1 MGLPGPVPG
10 EDGAGAGGV
19 QPVHGSGE
27 LWLVEAG
34 SRDLSAHLW
43 LVQGVKTEFLKS
55 VFPAESF
62 PAWQTIQ
69 TGDYNYTYFDKMT
82 IKMTNMTRCLCCL
95 ETGDM
100 ILWQWKMGTIFWT
113 LEHNSGTWY
122 HHYLLLPNF
131 SLTTIN
137 FPPRKLYFSA
147 DCRH

>member
-19 QPVHGSGE
+19 QPIHGSGE

-34 SRDLSAHLW
+34 SRDHCAHLW

-69 TGDYNYTYFDKMT
+69 TGDYNCTYFDKMT
-82 IKMTNMTRCLCCL
+82 IKMMLSGDRWHDSVTMENGNNFLDTWTQLWNMISSLYY
-95 ETGDM
+95 
-100 ILWQWKMGTIFWT
+100 Q
-113 LEHNSGTWY
+113 
-122 HHYLLLPNF
+122 LLPNF